1 MDARTDVS
9 RAVQERLIQAARAG
23 QFVFY
28 GELADELGLDLSVLA
43 NRVELEAVLDLISR
57 REVAEGRP
65 MLSAI
70 CVQPQDHLPGSGFLI
85 LGEELGLTEP
95 NDDETTFGIRQI
107 KAVHGTW
114 SELPPFGEGQEALP

>member
-9 RAVQERLIQAARAG
+9 RAVQARLIQAARAG

-28 GELADELGLDLSVLA
+28 GELADELGLDLGVLA
-43 NRVELEAVLDLISR
+43 NRVELEAVLDEISR
-57 REVAEGRP
+57 REVAGGRP

-70 CVQPQDHLPGSGFLI
+70 CVQPQDHLPGRGFLI

-107 KAVHGTW
+107 KAVHAIW
-114 SELPPFGEGQEALP
+114 SELPPFGEAGEVFP